1 MLPLRKDALTGTST
15 RKRFTTASGPEPRRR
30 FPQSRLPGTSTTKE
44 SIQGNPQ
51 GRQNLKRC
59 IAHHPGSCI
68 HKERNSKQF
77 QVKEPTNEDNPRRSP
92 NQSAKY
98 EPRRIPRANPNID
111 ASLIIL
117 SVLSFTI
124 ALSASLHIICNL
136 YFV

>member
-1 MLPLRKDALTGTST
+1 MLPLRQDALTGTST

-44 SIQGNPQ
+44 GIQGNLQ
-51 GRQNLKRC
+51 SRQHLKRC
-59 IAHHPGSCI
+59 TAHCPRSCI

-77 QVKEPTNEDNPRRSP
+77 QVKEPTNKDNPRWSP

-98 EPRRIPRANPNID
+98 NPRRIPSAKPNIG
-111 ASLIIL
+111 ASPIIS
-117 SVLSFTI
+117 SVVSFTI
-124 ALSASLHIICNL
+124 VLSAPLHIVCHV